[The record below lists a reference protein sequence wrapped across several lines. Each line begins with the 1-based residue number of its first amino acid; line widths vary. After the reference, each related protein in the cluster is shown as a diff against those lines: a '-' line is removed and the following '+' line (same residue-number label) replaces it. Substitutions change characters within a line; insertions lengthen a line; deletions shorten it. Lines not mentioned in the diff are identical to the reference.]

1 VSDLVDRLNQ
11 SCFCIGTDL
20 DALARWLQD
29 DLAARGLERPLVET
43 HPHLFS
49 QLPVFVSD
57 DHVSQMR
64 HVIQAVERVVTNPR
78 YREAALTDAPAI
90 AHTAPPESAVLMGFD
105 FHVGNDGPKLIEI
118 NTNAGGAM
126 LNAMLARA
134 QRACCPEV
142 DALMCGADRSGA
154 LDDVIFDSFVD
165 AWQLA
170 RGTIPMRRI
179 AIVDT
184 TPSEQYL
191 YPEFLLFQRL
201 FEARGI
207 DTVIVDPA
215 ELELDDGV
223 LRHDGRAIDLV
234 YNRLT
239 DFYLESAATAAL
251 RRAYEQHA
259 VVVTPHPHAHALYAN
274 KRNLALLT
282 NARFLREIGVA
293 EDTIDT
299 LMASVPETCI
309 VTEQNAS
316 RFWSERKQWFF
327 KPARGFGSRGSYR
340 GDKVTRSVF
349 AEITNGGYVAQ
360 RLVPPS
366 VRVQSE
372 GDSPSTLKVDLRNY
386 VYRGNVQLIAARLY
400 QGQTTNFRTPGGG
413 FAPVFHPRMAGD
425 CGTLV

>member
-1 VSDLVDRLNQ
+1 MSDLVDRLNQ

-64 HVIQAVERVVTNPR
+64 HVIQAVERVVTNTG

-201 FEARGI
+201 FEQHGLSA
-207 DTVIVDPA
+207 VVCDPA
-215 ELELDDGV
+215 EL
-223 LRHDGRAIDLV
+223 RFANGRLWHGDESIDLV

-239 DFYLESAATAAL
+239 NFSLATPASAVLREAYLA
-251 RRAYEQHA
+251 RA
-259 VVVTPHPHAHALYAN
+259 VVLTPHPHAHALYAD
-274 KRNLALLT
+274 KRNDKTEDIKNAL
-282 NARFLREIGVA
+282 
-293 EDTIDT
+293 
-299 LMASVPETCI
+299 
-309 VTEQNAS
+309 
-316 RFWSERKQWFF
+316 K
-327 KPARGFGSRGSYR
+327 K
-340 GDKVTRSVF
+340 
-349 AEITNGGYVAQ
+349 
-360 RLVPPS
+360 
-366 VRVQSE
+366 
-372 GDSPSTLKVDLRNY
+372 
-386 VYRGNVQLIAARLY
+386 
-400 QGQTTNFRTPGGG
+400 
-413 FAPVFHPRMAGD
+413 
-425 CGTLV
+425 